1 MELVAGYHR
10 RYGPYLIYRVLC
22 KECGQTI
29 SFHPCFNAF
38 YKRYLLAFVIEIL
51 QAMILGKERVEHLC
65 DQHDLPLE
73 TIKRWKK
80 GFDSHRVQKELCFFP
95 RQTGPPSTSFLH
107 QLFNYFLIV
116 GNGDA
121 VSGAA
126 SGMVRLH
133 GEFFSPLY

>member
-1 MELVAGYHR
+1 MELVAGYHK

-38 YKRYLLAFVIEIL
+38 YKRYLLAFVIEVLQSVIL
-51 QAMILGKERVEHLC
+51 EEESVEQLC
-65 DQHDLPLE
+65 DQYELSPG
-73 TIKRWKK
+73 TVKRWKK
-80 GFDSHRVQKELCFFP
+80 GFASNRVQKELCFFP
-95 RQTGPPSTSFLH
+95 RQTGPPPTSFLH
-107 QLFNYFLIV
+107 QLFNYFVIV

-133 GEFFSPLY
+133 DEFFSPLY